1 MAKVVTVSELTKYL
15 ATCFKADPVLKGLM
29 VQGEVSNFKRYSSGH
44 CYFNLKDK
52 GAIIPCVMFKSSAFR
67 LKFQPEDGMQVIAGG
82 YVQVYEEGGKYQLY
96 VSSMTPDGIGDL
108 AMAYQ
113 QLKERLAEEGLFN
126 QEHKKP
132 LPLYPK
138 TIGIVT
144 SPTGAVLRDINR
156 VSKLRFPAIK
166 LVLKPVQVQG
176 EGSAQQIADAIDFF
190 NEKYPVD
197 VLIVGRGGG
206 SIEDLWSFNE
216 EVVVRAIYRSQIP
229 VISAVGHETDTT
241 LADYVADKRA
251 ATPSQA
257 AEFAVR
263 DVKELKNHIKNLQ
276 LRMASA
282 LQGSLRERFLALKAL
297 QNSMALKNP
306 QHLLESRYQ
315 KLDRL
320 QERLDKAAENCL
332 DKKKQ
337 QLVKITDKLE
347 LMNPLTV
354 LKRGFGLPQ
363 KEDGSVIR
371 STKDIKIEDMVTVQ
385 LDEGKFTAQVTAI
398 EEV

>member
-1 MAKVVTVSELTKYL
+1 M
-15 ATCFKADPVLKGLM
+15 
-29 VQGEVSNFKRYSSGH
+29 
-44 CYFNLKDK
+44 
-52 GAIIPCVMFKSSAFR
+52 
-67 LKFQPEDGMQVIAGG
+67 
-82 YVQVYEEGGKYQLY
+82 
-96 VSSMTPDGIGDL
+96 
-108 AMAYQ
+108 
-113 QLKERLAEEGLFN
+113 
-126 QEHKKP
+126 
-132 LPLYPK
+132 
-138 TIGIVT
+138 
-144 SPTGAVLRDINR
+144 
-156 VSKLRFPAIK
+156 
-166 LVLKPVQVQG
+166 
-176 EGSAQQIADAIDFF
+176 
-190 NEKYPVD
+190 
-197 VLIVGRGGG
+197 
-206 SIEDLWSFNE
+206 
-216 EVVVRAIYRSQIP
+216 
-229 VISAVGHETDTT
+229 
-241 LADYVADKRA
+241 ADKRA

>member
-1 MAKVVTVSELTKYL
+1 
-15 ATCFKADPVLKGLM
+15 
-29 VQGEVSNFKRYSSGH
+29 
-44 CYFNLKDK
+44 
-52 GAIIPCVMFKSSAFR
+52 
-67 LKFQPEDGMQVIAGG
+67 
-82 YVQVYEEGGKYQLY
+82 
-96 VSSMTPDGIGDL
+96 MTPDGIGDL
-108 AMAYQ
+108 AMAFQ

-138 TIGIVT
+138 TLGIVT

-241 LADYVADKRA
+241 LADYVANKRA

-306 QHLLESRYQ
+306 QHLLESRCQ